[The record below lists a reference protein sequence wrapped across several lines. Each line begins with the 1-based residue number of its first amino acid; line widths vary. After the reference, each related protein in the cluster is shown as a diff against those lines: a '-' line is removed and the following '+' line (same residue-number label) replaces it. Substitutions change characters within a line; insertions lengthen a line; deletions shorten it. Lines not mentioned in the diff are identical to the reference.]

1 MTHHAGACR
10 TVVVTGTS
18 GGIGRTCV
26 TAFGAR
32 GDRLALIVRGPG
44 GLDGAC
50 AKPDEPAP
58 RE

>member
-18 GGIGRTCV
+18 GGIGRACV
-26 TAFGAR
+26 AAFGAR
-32 GDRLALIVRGPG
+32 GERLALIARGRV

-50 AKPDEPAP
+50 ARSREPAP